1 MAKTSK
7 AKEMIDGAKNSFF
20 IGKPT
25 YVTTLSTIK
34 VVCTPFQ
41 YMSKSQL
48 KLWAEIYGDS

>member
-1 MAKTSK
+1 
-7 AKEMIDGAKNSFF
+7 MIDRAKNSFS
-20 IGKPT
+20 IGKPQ

-41 YMSKSQL
+41 NMSKSQL